1 MTRSM
6 TGFGRAEAVN
16 ENRKLTVEMKSVNN
30 RYLDFNIRMPKK
42 FNRFEAAIRAL
53 LKEEIGRG
61 KVDVFI
67 SEEIY
72 NSGSGELA
80 VNMELA
86 REYMRAAK
94 EISEGLGVGNSLTV
108 QDIMRFPEV
117 LITRE
122 AEEDEEAL
130 WNELAG
136 VLKEAVDSF
145 NAAREAEGERLIG
158 DLTEKL
164 LGMKENV
171 AFIKAQETEI
181 YENYRSRLLEKVK
194 ELTADRE
201 VDESTFATAIVV
213 YADKVCTDEETVRLG
228 SHIEQMLDEFRN
240 GGSIGRKLDF
250 LTQEMNRE
258 ANTILSKAG
267 DLATSNVGISLKT
280 DIEKIREQIQ
290 NIE

>member
-16 ENRKLTVEMKSVNN
+16 ETRKLTVEMKSVNN

-42 FNRFEAAIRAL
+42 FNCFDAAIRAL

-67 SEEIY
+67 SEEVFK
-72 NSGSGELA
+72 NGSGALA
-80 VNMELA
+80 VNMDLA
-86 REYMRAAK
+86 NEYLKAARQM
-94 EISEGLGVGNSLTV
+94 SEELGVANTV
-108 QDIMRFPEV
+108 TIQDIMRFPDV
-117 LITRE
+117 LVTQE
-122 AEEDEEAL
+122 SENDEEEL
-130 WNELAG
+130 WAELSA
-136 VLKEAVDSF
+136 VLKEAANAF
-145 NAAREAEGERLIG
+145 NKAREAEGERLIK
-158 DLTEKL
+158 DLTGKL

-171 AFIKAQETEI
+171 AFIKEHEAEI
-181 YENYRSRLLEKVK
+181 YENYRTRLMEKVK
-194 ELTADRE
+194 ELSADRE
-201 VDESTFATAIVV
+201 IDETQFASAVVV

-228 SHIEQMLDEFRN
+228 SHIEQMLDEFRR

-267 DLATSNVGISLKT
+267 DLATSNTGISLKT

>member
-6 TGFGRAEAVN
+6 TGFGRAESVN
-16 ENRKLTVEMKSVNN
+16 ETRKLTVEMKSVNN

-67 SEEIY
+67 SEEVY
-72 NSGSGELA
+72 NTGNGELA
-80 VNMELA
+80 VNMALA
-86 REYMRAAK
+86 NEYYNAALK
-94 EISEGLGVGNSLTV
+94 MSESLGIANTVTV
-108 QDIMRFPEV
+108 QDIMKFPDV
-117 LITRE
+117 LVSRE
-122 AEEDEEAL
+122 AEVDEDAL
-130 WNELAG
+130 WAELAA
-136 VLKEAVDSF
+136 VLKEAADAF
-145 NAAREAEGERLIG
+145 NAAREAEGERLLA

-171 AFIKAQETEI
+171 AFIKAHEAEI
-181 YENYRSRLLEKVK
+181 YENYRTRLLEKVK
-194 ELTADRE
+194 ELAGDRE
-201 VDESTFATAIVV
+201 IDESQFASAIVV

-228 SHIEQMLDEFRN
+228 SHIEQMLGEFKK